1 MRIIINIWK
10 GFLVHDICCSSVIPT
25 PIVQIFMHGRTVTIM
40 RIIPIEIL
48 GNVCIIE
55 FVDEAFNF
63 RTTERRN

>member
-1 MRIIINIWK
+1 MKSPGNENYYNIWK
-10 GFLVHDICCSSVIPT
+10 AFFLHDI
-25 PIVQIFMHGRTVTIM
+25 FIM

>member
-1 MRIIINIWK
+1 MRIIINIWN
-10 GFLVHDICCSSVIPT
+10 GLLLHDICCSSVMPA
-25 PIVQIFMHGRTVTIM
+25 PIVQIFMHGSAVIIM